1 MTTDEEIIK
10 IYTEIELNGFYNAQ
24 AAIRLYRVAL
34 EEGRKEAQLRPPTPA
49 GVSGRMAEKDTE
61 RKLLLKFAKSS
72 PSGATS
78 APENAK
84 KKGDKR

>member
-10 IYTEIELNGFYNAQ
+10 AWNKIYPKQ
-24 AAIRLYRVAL
+24 MDDDKAAIRLW
-34 EEGRKEAQLRPPTPA
+34 
-49 GVSGRMAEKDTE
+49 RMAEKDTE